1 MKLGFFGPLHNPRRG
16 CTWPW
21 LQSRSLLTLFGVG
34 AARRKVQ
41 QEETRGKET
50 AERNLQRQIQH
61 QHNSTTKGMKQ
72 WTEDCV
78 REQSEF

>member
-1 MKLGFFGPLHNPRRG
+1 
-16 CTWPW
+16 
-21 LQSRSLLTLFGVG
+21 V
-34 AARRKVQ
+34 

-50 AERNLQRQIQH
+50 AERNLQQQIQH

>member
-1 MKLGFFGPLHNPRRG
+1 MAMAAFTL
-16 CTWPW
+16 
-21 LQSRSLLTLFGVG
+21 SRTLATLFGVG

-41 QEETRGKET
+41 EETRGKET
-50 AERNLQRQIQH
+50 AGRNLLQQIQY

>member
-1 MKLGFFGPLHNPRRG
+1 MAMAAVTLTAHFVRR
-16 CTWPW
+16 
-21 LQSRSLLTLFGVG
+21 
-34 AARRKVQ
+34 RRRAQKG
-41 QEETRGKET
+41 ETRGKET
-50 AERNLQRQIQH
+50 AERNLQQQIQH